1 MKISLPPFI
10 EFYND
15 FRYFTWSKMMVKGY
29 ALHGLVAYI
38 LTDLLR
44 LFIPYAP
51 IVITL
56 VFLLGVLWEVM
67 RSRKTKKREGIKP
80 DYADARWML
89 YLSIINYLIHLI

>member
-1 MKISLPPFI
+1 MKIKISLPPFI

-44 LFIPYAP
+44 LVIPHAP
-51 IVITL
+51 IVVTT
-56 VFLLGVLWEVM
+56 VFLLGVLWEIM
-67 RSRKTKKREGIKP
+67 RLKFGNVTP
-80 DYADARWML
+80 HYADARWML